1 MDFKSQVALQHAL
14 NSIMVIR
21 QEVELYYQHE
31 ETRQELLSKITN
43 LAYFIDNLRIMS
55 TGENK

>member
-31 ETRQELLSKITN
+31 ETRQELLSKITH

>member
-1 MDFKSQVALQHAL
+1 MDFKSKVALQHAL

-21 QEVELYYQHE
+21 QEVELYYQDE

-43 LAYFIDNLRIMS
+43 LAYYIDNLRIKS